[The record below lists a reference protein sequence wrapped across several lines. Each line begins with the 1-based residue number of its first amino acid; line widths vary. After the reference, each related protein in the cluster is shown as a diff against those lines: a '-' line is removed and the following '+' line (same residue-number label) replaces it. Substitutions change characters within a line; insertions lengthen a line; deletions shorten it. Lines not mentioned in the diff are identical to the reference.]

1 MEILRDILIY
11 LLALGSYW
19 LIAYFQRKG
28 SNNADKSDMRVI
40 SYEGK
45 KGGNVADEEDKI
57 NQVQRERL
65 IKVLYLAEKI
75 NQSIG
80 RYVLYFFDITTRAKF
95 DKLVEELNGL
105 LTDLYHEQRLSNW
118 YLQEEQ
124 QKMLE
129 DLLTNASGVVME
141 MSTNSTNAATCIT
154 VYNEYVKL
162 AREGRASDTYYL
174 EQASVQSS
182 KLHELSKKQ
191 LMFKDD
197 YNSSIQKYAEWL
209 GGYIKQNIKTIRH
222 I

>member
-45 KGGNVADEEDKI
+45 KGGNVADEEDTT
-57 NQVQRERL
+57 NQLQKERL
-65 IKVLYLAEKI
+65 MKILYLAEKI

-80 RYVLYFFDITTRAKF
+80 RYVLYFYDNTTRSKF
-95 DKLVEELNGL
+95 DKLVEELNLL
-105 LTDLYHEQRLSNW
+105 LTDLYHEQRLANL
-118 YLQEEQ
+118 YLPEEQ

-129 DLLTNASGVVME
+129 ELIINAGGVVVE
-141 MSTNSTNAATCIT
+141 MSTNSTNAATYIT
-154 VYNEYVKL
+154 IYNKYL
-162 AREGRASDTYYL
+162 QFAREDITAETFYWK
-174 EQASVQSS
+174 QAQIQ
-182 KLHELSKKQ
+182 KLQLDELSKKK

-197 YNSSIQKYAEWL
+197 YNNSIQKYAEWL
-209 GGYIKQNIKTIRH
+209 GEYIKQNIKI